1 MVDEVDLGSEFFTL
15 LEQHDERVV
24 RQVAAE
30 GCLRCDGP
38 LHRGDYDRKRRGAL
52 IAPVGAAFV
61 VRFSLCCGRE
71 GCRKRSTPPSL
82 RFLGRRVYLG
92 AVVIVASV
100 VAWALGVSAES
111 RRVTGVPER
120 TTQRWIGWW
129 QGPFVSTEVFVAV
142 CARLVGVAV
151 DQLPAS
157 IVSQLPG
164 TPAEQVRVMLE
175 LLAPLTTG
183 QGARRVTF
191 SEGGRR
197 RDP

>member
-1 MVDEVDLGSEFFTL
+1 MVDEVDLGREFFTL

-38 LHRGDYDRKRRGAL
+38 LHRGDYERKPRGAL
-52 IAPVGAAFV
+52 IAPAGAAFV

-71 GCRKRSTPPSL
+71 GCRKRATPPSL

-100 VAWALGVSAES
+100 VAWALRVSGES
-111 RRVTGVPER
+111 GRLTGVPVR
-120 TTQRWIGWW
+120 TMRRWLGWW

-142 CARLVGVAV
+142 CARLVGVRV
-151 DQLPAS
+151 DALPAS
-157 IVSQLPG
+157 IFSQLPG
-164 TPAEQVRVMLE
+164 SPPEQVRVMLE

-191 SEGGRR
+191 SEGSRR
-197 RDP
+197 RAP